1 MRGAVTR
8 ATHVVALSAVIL
20 MGGCDL
26 EEVTIVEPESVLVV
40 EAFLLLGDL
49 ETIGRVFLYSSL
61 GAGPND
67 DLPVAEIVLS
77 SESGGIFEFT
87 EAHALVCLSLAPEVE
102 AYGRCYV
109 GQEAGAPLFRPGD
122 RVTLEVRTS
131 SGQVLQGSSTIPGD
145 FTFDGNASQIGCRLP
160 ADTAFELSWSR
171 SEGVVGYLGETWLR
185 GLPEALAERGLVVT
199 DDPLILRGLSV
210 SADDTSI
217 RFPSDFGIFE
227 RLALDADLA
236 RALQV
241 GMPPDTWA
249 DVVVSAAD
257 LNLVNWLRP
266 GDFNPSGL
274 IRVPSLFGD
283 GTGVFG
289 TAMARRVQIAV
300 EVPSLFY
307 LDECA
312 G

>member
-122 RVTLEVRTS
+122 RVTLEVRTELG
-131 SGQVLQGSSTIPGD
+131 SGAPRIVDHPRGL
-145 FTFDGNASQIGCRLP
+145 
-160 ADTAFELSWSR
+160 SR
-171 SEGVVGYLGETWLR
+171 STATLHRSGVGFQRTRPSSCPGPARRGRWATWARPGCAAYRRL
-185 GLPEALAERGLVVT
+185 LAERGLVVT

-241 GMPPDTWA
+241 GMPPGH
-249 DVVVSAAD
+249 VGRRGRERSRSQPRQLAAPRRFQP
-257 LNLVNWLRP
+257 VGP
-266 GDFNPSGL
+266 NPRAEPVRG
-274 IRVPSLFGD
+274 RDRGVRHGD
-283 GTGVFG
+283 GTSRSD
-289 TAMARRVQIAV
+289 RRRS
-300 EVPSLFY
+300 PLT
-307 LDECA
+307 LLP
-312 G
+312 